1 MTFMTIL
8 KAFSHRSFTLLWSGQ
23 IISRLGDSLNTI
35 ALALWVLQK
44 TGSATVMGGV
54 LICTTIPMLLFLLF
68 GGVAVDRFPR
78 IYLMLASDV
87 LRALLMLL
95 IAFLVFQAWLQL
107 WELFVLSALFGVVEA
122 FFYPAY
128 SALIPDL
135 VTSEILPSANS
146 LRTIGTNMA
155 QVVGPAIGAA
165 LILWGGT
172 SLAFALDGVSFL
184 LSAACLLAIPKV
196 LALRQ
201 PIQKGENALQDITTG
216 LQAVVNSPWLW
227 VTLAVASVSTIFL
240 IGPSDAAL
248 PLLVKQRFGAQV
260 SVSLFGLLNALS
272 SVGSISAAL
281 ILGHFKRLRRRGL
294 LIYGAWMIASL
305 MLTIIGLPI
314 SAFWVCLAFLVQG
327 MSLTTLGLSW
337 VNTLQEFVP
346 AELLGRV
353 FSIDM
358 LVSSGLLPIGYG
370 LAGIAADHF
379 GASPV
384 FVLGGLISTGVIALG
399 LLHPTIRTVD

>member
-1 MTFMTIL
+1 MSIL
-8 KAFSHRSFTLLWSGQ
+8 KAFSHRPFALLWSGQ

-78 IYLMLASDV
+78 INLMLASDV

-95 IAFLVFQAWLQL
+95 IAFLVFHAWLQL

-172 SLAFALDGVSFL
+172 SLAFS
-184 LSAACLLAIPKV
+184 
-196 LALRQ
+196 
-201 PIQKGENALQDITTG
+201 
-216 LQAVVNSPWLW
+216 
-227 VTLAVASVSTIFL
+227 
-240 IGPSDAAL
+240 
-248 PLLVKQRFGAQV
+248 
-260 SVSLFGLLNALS
+260 
-272 SVGSISAAL
+272 
-281 ILGHFKRLRRRGL
+281 
-294 LIYGAWMIASL
+294 
-305 MLTIIGLPI
+305 
-314 SAFWVCLAFLVQG
+314 
-327 MSLTTLGLSW
+327 
-337 VNTLQEFVP
+337 
-346 AELLGRV
+346 
-353 FSIDM
+353 
-358 LVSSGLLPIGYG
+358 
-370 LAGIAADHF
+370 
-379 GASPV
+379 
-384 FVLGGLISTGVIALG
+384 
-399 LLHPTIRTVD
+399 